1 MAKTT
6 IELKDNESL
15 PSEEEIRE
23 FAVRFPEIILA
34 YTCEDS
40 SINTVMQGEYGEIL
54 KLEKCIINKTLSA
67 FRIN

>member
-6 IELKDNESL
+6 IELKDE
-15 PSEEEIRE
+15 PSIPGEDEIRS
-23 FAVRFPEIILA
+23 FALRFPEIIIA
-34 YTCEDS
+34 YTCEDG
-40 SINTVMQGEYGEIL
+40 SINTVMQGEYGEVL